1 MVIVNKILIGGS
13 KHAKLD
19 QKAHMPKIPFQNMI
33 IFKNTKNKIGKFFI
47 FHFEN
52 IYASI
57 GFIVS
62 EYKI

>member
-1 MVIVNKILIGGS
+1 MVIFNKILIGGS
-13 KHAKLD
+13 KHGKFD
-19 QKAHMPKIPFQNMI
+19 QKLRMLKIPFQNMR
-33 IFKNTKNKIGKFFI
+33 IFKNTKKEIGKLFI

-57 GFIVS
+57 GFMVS